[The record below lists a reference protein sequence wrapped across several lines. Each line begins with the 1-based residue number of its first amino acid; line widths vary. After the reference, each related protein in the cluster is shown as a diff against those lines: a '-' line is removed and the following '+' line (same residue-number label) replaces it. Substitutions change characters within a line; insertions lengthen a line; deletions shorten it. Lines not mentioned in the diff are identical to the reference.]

1 MITYQ
6 DRIRGSLI
14 GGATGDA
21 LGYTIEFMNENRI
34 FGQFGEK
41 GITGYAISR
50 NGKQEALLSGATQMT
65 LFAANGVL
73 CAGRIKKR
81 PDSREKS

>member
-21 LGYTIEFMNENRI
+21 LGYTIEFVNENRI

-41 GITGYAISR
+41 GRS
-50 NGKQEALLSGATQMT
+50 
-65 LFAANGVL
+65 
-73 CAGRIKKR
+73 CHRIVDESKV
-81 PDSREKS
+81 